1 MRTCAECSPFRT
13 VRDDIK
19 GDAVLNV
26 PHLDIRLVKVRAD
39 GFGLLRGHIGNDLQL
54 LFLLAGYDAR
64 SGGFQ
69 TLHVIRVGYDDR
81 LVNCE

>member
-1 MRTCAECSPFRT
+1 MRNAPLPDCE
-13 VRDDIK
+13 DDIK
-19 GDAVLNV
+19 GDTILNM

-54 LFLLAGYDAR
+54 LFLLAGHDAR
-64 SGGFQ
+64 SSGGFQ
-69 TLHVIRVGYDDR
+69 TLHVIRVGHDDR

>member
-1 MRTCAECSPFRT
+1 MLTLPDRE
-13 VRDDIK
+13 DDIK
-19 GDAVLNV
+19 GNTILNV

-64 SGGFQ
+64 S
-69 TLHVIRVGYDDR
+69 RRR
-81 LVNCE
+81 LPDPSCYPCWVR